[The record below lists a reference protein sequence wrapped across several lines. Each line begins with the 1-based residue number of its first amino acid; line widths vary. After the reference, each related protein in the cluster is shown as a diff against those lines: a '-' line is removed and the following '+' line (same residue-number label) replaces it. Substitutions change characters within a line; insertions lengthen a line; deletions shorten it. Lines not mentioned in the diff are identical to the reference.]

1 MLVEQHS
8 VISKY
13 SRYTMFPENCPVT
26 CICRGNLMPG
36 HSLTN
41 MIEGDTLVNK
51 LPLAS
56 TPVQISLYYD
66 VPDIEK
72 YHNDV
77 AAAKDAKREQRRT
90 KSKSKR
96 TRGSTRVKEEP
107 IEPDIH
113 YIQLQRPPRG
123 QIPVKSLLGPFVRP
137 LRVSN

>member
-1 MLVEQHS
+1 
-8 VISKY
+8 
-13 SRYTMFPENCPVT
+13 MFAENCPVT

-56 TPVQISLYYD
+56 PPVQTILYCD
-66 VPDIEK
+66 VPDTKK
-72 YHNDV
+72 YHDATT
-77 AAAKDAKREQRRT
+77 AANDAKRERRKS

-96 TRGSTRVKEEP
+96 NRGSTWVKEEP

-113 YIQLQRPPRG
+113 YIQLQRPARG
-123 QIPVKSLLGPFVRP
+123 HIPVESLLGPFVRSFQ
-137 LRVSN
+137 VSG